1 MKVKKNSLKTPTG
14 ILLFAALLLIAVHAV
29 NGRIMSKGTEYGYYS
44 AASAHQGFYRLKR
57 NSADVLFL
65 GSSHCYCGISPQT
78 LYNDYRITSWN
89 LGSSQQS
96 VWLSYYWLK
105 EALKYQKPK
114 AVVLEVFYV
123 MTSEGKGGGEP
134 SIHWTLDGMKW
145 SVNKL
150 NAIRSCRDERPEISP
165 TAFLFPNVRYHERI
179 FDLSENDYPGNGG
192 EYGGLMKG
200 YVPLSESYGT
210 DAEVF
215 SPLDLSV
222 TDKEDWYP
230 KGREYLGKI
239 EDLCRKE
246 NIPLILIKTP
256 STHWSVQEHNS
267 IAEFAAACQI
277 PFYDFNE
284 ADLYTELGYDL
295 SVDNHDYG
303 HANTLGSVKITDWI
317 GKLLTDVYHLESHE
331 DGQWAQS
338 AGDVEQI
345 MANCAMKR
353 IGSGSN
359 AAEYLSALAKGSCTL
374 LLSGDQTDVY
384 PFPEDIVHGLEEI
397 GVDPAWYWD
406 GRSFTA
412 VIRIGAEGNRKPDR
426 QSGDP
431 SMCGTLADGR
441 FSFQLEGRGSG
452 DSESGSILI
461 NGKSQTDKKA
471 HGIKL
476 AVYDEK
482 FRILVDSVCL
492 CKDGT
497 ILRQD

>member
-1 MKVKKNSLKTPTG
+1 MKEKKNSLKTLIG
-14 ILLFAALLLIAVHAV
+14 IVLFAALLVLAVHAV
-29 NGRIMSKGTEYGYYS
+29 NSRIISKGTEYGYYS
-44 AASAHQGFYRLKR
+44 AASAHQGFYRLKK

-78 LYNDYRITSWN
+78 LYNDFKITSWN

-105 EALKYQKPK
+105 EALKYQNPK
-114 AVVLEVFYV
+114 AVVLEVFYI
-123 MTSEGKGGGEP
+123 MTSEGKGGAEP

-145 SVNKL
+145 SKNKL
-150 NAIRSCRDERPEISP
+150 DAIRSCHEERPEISP

-192 EYGGLMKG
+192 EFGGLMKG

-222 TDKEDWYP
+222 TDQEDWYP
-230 KGREYLGKI
+230 KGRLYLEKI
-239 EDLCRKE
+239 ESLCRE
-246 NIPLILIKTP
+246 EGIPLILIKTP

-267 IAEFAAACQI
+267 IAAFAAAYDL
-277 PFYDFNE
+277 PFHDFNE
-284 ADLYTELGYDL
+284 AGLYAELDYDL

-303 HANTLGSVKITDWI
+303 HANTLGAVKITDWI
-317 GKLLTDVYHLESHE
+317 GQLLTERYGLESTE
-331 DGQWAQS
+331 DEQWART
-338 AGDVEQI
+338 ADDVAHI
-345 MANCAMKR
+345 MANCAIKR
-353 IGSGSN
+353 IRSGSD
-359 AAEYLSALAKGSCTL
+359 AAVYLSSLMKGSHAL
-374 LLSGDQTDVY
+374 LFAGDQTDSS
-384 PFPEDIVHGLEEI
+384 PFPDNTAKALQDL
-397 GVDPAWYWD
+397 GVDPAWHAD

-412 VIRIGAEGNRKPDR
+412 LIRTGAEGTVRCDQ
-426 QSGDP
+426 QSGDAAM
-431 SMCGTLADGR
+431 SGTMAGGR
-441 FSFQLEGRGSG
+441 FSFQREGRGSG
-452 DSESGSILI
+452 DSGSGSILI

-476 AVYDEK
+476 AVFDEK
-482 FRILVDSVCL
+482 FRILVDSVCI